1 MKDFAYYLD
10 KTQEIGFVDQVFH
23 SIIYAHGLP
32 HAHPGEVVLFETG
45 EIGYVLSLND
55 QSVEISLLSPPVVDV
70 GVRIART
77 NSYLSMKVSDDY
89 LGMTITSADL
99 EKNTFALEETEADG
113 KNSELREVDT
123 SNNTFTLHKKITE
136 PLETGVKVV
145 DLLVPIGVGQRELL
159 LGDRKT
165 GKSNFVLQTIRTQA
179 QKGCI
184 CVYASIGKS
193 QLEIQRLT
201 QFFQS
206 EQISKQTVF
215 IASNSA
221 QRTGLIFL
229 TPYVAMTVAEYF
241 RDQGKK
247 VLLVLDD
254 LTTHARYY
262 RELML
267 LAKRFPGR
275 NSYPGDIFHIH
286 ARLLE
291 RGGNF
296 KTGSITIQTNLMSI
310 TDGHIL
316 FDNEYFDQGR
326 RPAVNPF
333 LSVTRVGEQTQT
345 PLAREIGRTLRT
357 FLADFEKI
365 QQFKHFQTELN
376 EAIQYKFYMGER
388 LINFLDQDSVQIVPF
403 AMTQVLFG
411 AIWADFWKNQPH
423 EQIKKYLKILI
434 DLYRNDIGFQKQID
448 GLIAKSEKMNDFIE
462 NIKQQQDLLA
472 NNPALAA
479 ATPAPVSATP
489 TAPTSAAAAPV
500 VTAVEPTTI
509 PAQPTEKKI
518 K

>member
-55 QSVEISLLSPPVVDV
+55 QSVEISLLSPPVIDV

-77 NSYLSMKVSDDY
+77 DSYLSMKVSDDF

-99 EKNTFALEETEADG
+99 EKNTFALEENTAD
-113 KNSELREVDT
+113 LREVDT

-296 KTGSITIQTNLMSI
+296 KNGSITCLPVGQSFLGDLAGYIQTNLMSI

-333 LSVTRVGEQTQT
+333 LSVTRVGEQT
-345 PLAREIGRTLRT
+345 
-357 FLADFEKI
+357 
-365 QQFKHFQTELN
+365 
-376 EAIQYKFYMGER
+376 
-388 LINFLDQDSVQIVPF
+388 
-403 AMTQVLFG
+403 
-411 AIWADFWKNQPH
+411 
-423 EQIKKYLKILI
+423 
-434 DLYRNDIGFQKQID
+434 
-448 GLIAKSEKMNDFIE
+448 
-462 NIKQQQDLLA
+462 
-472 NNPALAA
+472 
-479 ATPAPVSATP
+479 
-489 TAPTSAAAAPV
+489 
-500 VTAVEPTTI
+500 
-509 PAQPTEKKI
+509 
-518 K
+518 